1 MDVLDYVFGPQS
13 SVMIDGE
20 IELVKSLIDL
30 DRTNLVGGFYYN
42 ANLKN
47 LYAGRPSYFSI
58 VRTMCASLRLKIEV
72 QHPRPAGR
80 RMLRWTDEASTSA
93 ARNVA

>member
-1 MDVLDYVFGPQS
+1 MFGEARVMASKTTGPTPPQTAKPQS
-13 SVMIDGE
+13 GGMPEVNRVTADDIAA
-20 IELVKSLIDL
+20 SLKA
-30 DRTNLVGGFYYN
+30 GFSDFL
-42 ANLKN
+42 A
-47 LYAGRPSYFSI
+47 RPLMSGFFGL
-58 VRTMCASLRLKIEV
+58 LRLKIEV